1 MVSKNKFIKE
11 KVISNQNRR
20 GINTNNNHQ
29 EQISFGNADMVLD
42 NNNMNNL
49 MNNSSFNLG
58 NGNNN
63 QVNNNPS
70 EQSAPNNQVMQVFNF
85 NI

>member
-1 MVSKNKFIKE
+1 MNTLIKE

-20 GINTNNNHQ
+20 GINNNSNQ
-29 EQISFGNADMVLD
+29 EQNSFGNIEMVLD

-58 NGNNN
+58 NSINN

-70 EQSAPNNQVMQVFNF
+70 DQSVPNNQVMQVFNF

>member
-1 MVSKNKFIKE
+1 MNTLIKE

-20 GINTNNNHQ
+20 GINNNSNQ
-29 EQISFGNADMVLD
+29 EQNSFGNIEMVLD

-58 NGNNN
+58 NSIIN

-70 EQSAPNNQVMQVFNF
+70 DQSVPNNQVMQVFNF